1 MDERVMD
8 ENRSISASQHPRQQ
22 QLTPG
27 GRHEIGPAYH
37 QCDVL
42 PEVIDRDRE
51 LVGPVAVAVLREQV
65 TALLGWRLHLA
76 AKQPIVEDFVSVCE
90 LHTNSATAGLTTHRH
105 RRR

>member
-42 PEVIDRDRE
+42 PEVIDGDRE
-51 LVGPVAVAVLREQV
+51 LVGVVPIPVPCEQIA
-65 TALLGWRLHLA
+65 ALLGWRLHLP
-76 AKQPIVEDFVSVCE
+76 AKQCIVEGFVAVFE
-90 LHTNSATAGLTTHRH
+90 LHTNSAT
-105 RRR
+105 